1 VSKLGEGMR
10 ELERLEGERSDM
22 ISRIELLSR
31 DQDSRYSSRNQASWL
46 MSSFQRSGLQE
57 FGVVVYRY
65 PPDKSE
71 LRIQLKKSGLQ
82 VF

>member
-1 VSKLGEGMR
+1 MR

-46 MSSFQRSGLQE
+46 MSSFQRSGHQE
-57 FGVVVYRY
+57 SGFVV
-65 PPDKSE
+65 
-71 LRIQLKKSGLQ
+71 
-82 VF
+82 

>member
-31 DQDSRYSSRNQASWL
+31 DQDSRYRTAPGIRPPGLCLHFRDPDSRNLALWFTDIL
-46 MSSFQRSGLQE
+46 PTNRNSG
-57 FGVVVYRY
+57 Y
-65 PPDKSE
+65 S
-71 LRIQLKKSGLQ
+71 
-82 VF
+82 